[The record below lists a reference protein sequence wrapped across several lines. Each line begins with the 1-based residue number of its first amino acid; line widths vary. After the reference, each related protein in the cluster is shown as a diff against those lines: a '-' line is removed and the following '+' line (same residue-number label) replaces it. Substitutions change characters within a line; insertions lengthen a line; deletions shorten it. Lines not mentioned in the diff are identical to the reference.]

1 MVPPIAQVTAML
13 TQKSWSYSQNFNPL
27 QGSRL
32 AVSRYPR
39 DTGFQFWILDI
50 IRLVSRWDTT
60 KIEILA
66 KFIHRGEMFVK
77 IIYFLCLLRE
87 NGMDLSTRLIS
98 ASLFSATIAQ
108 NMIINDYARFP
119 VAIVT

>member
-1 MVPPIAQVTAML
+1 MTFALITVC
-13 TQKSWSYSQNFNPL
+13 

-39 DTGFQFWILDI
+39 DTGFQFCILDI
-50 IRLVSRWDTT
+50 ICLVSRWDTT

-77 IIYFLCLLRE
+77 IIFFRCLLRE

-108 NMIINDYARFP
+108 NMIINDYAQFP